1 MDSNLKRVYALRLP
15 VVRRQV
21 LEIIFFNVMTAA
33 FLLSSAFSR
42 LDLFFVYFFQSLIVW
57 IFFCLRIIL
66 AKDKKIVITE
76 NMVMSKTRAF
86 FSAIAALLLVH
97 LFAIANLLTTFN
109 PSAEPLSYLSA
120 FGFSEFLLAIDLRF
134 VLIGAAIFFAL
145 QLFDLLMEI
154 ARKGKVESKG
164 MGQKLD
170 WTFIPAWTFILIG
183 VYFIPA
189 DTPDFLWLLLIAL
202 KAAAEIAIVVER
214 S

>member
-1 MDSNLKRVYALRLP
+1 MDSNLKRVSALIRP
-15 VVRRQV
+15 AVRRQV
-21 LEIIFFNVMTAA
+21 LEIIFFNVITAA

-57 IFFCLRIIL
+57 VFFCLRIIL
-66 AKDKKIVITE
+66 AKDKKIVITKT
-76 NMVMSKTRAF
+76 MVMSKTRAF
-86 FSAIAALLLVH
+86 FSSIAALLLVH
-97 LFAIANLLTTFN
+97 LFAIANLLRTFN
-109 PSAEPLSYLSA
+109 PSAETLSYLSVG
-120 FGFSEFLLAIDLRF
+120 GFSEFLLAIDLRF

-164 MGQKLD
+164 MNQKLD
-170 WTFIPAWTFILIG
+170 STFIPAWTFILIG
-183 VYFIPA
+183 AYFIPA
-189 DTPDFLWLLLIAL
+189 NTPAFLWLLLIAL